1 VNIRHS
7 DAEKVPL
14 WTGHGY
20 DHRGYRIRAPGPVNR
35 VLPSESPTI
44 DALYEMLAG
53 TEVAALLLMW
63 GVIIAAAIPRAFTG
77 FGFALAAVPVFSLFM
92 PPTQA
97 VVLTAS
103 LALAISLLSI
113 RTYWGRYPLGAMAPM
128 FLMSLV
134 GTGTG
139 VLLLTSISGQRFQ
152 LYIGIAVILAC
163 AILTF
168 YRPGKAQ
175 PGPGLGGMAG
185 LLSGLL
191 NGAFA
196 IPGPPVIVYAMAT
209 EPDPS
214 RSRALLL
221 TFFLFSSTVALA
233 AYTAAGFVTPLSP
246 WLFLLAFPAMY
257 VGDKVGYHLFHR
269 FGTALYRRVALAVL
283 FSVGVGITLRA
294 LA

>member
-1 VNIRHS
+1 MNIRHS
-7 DAEKVPL
+7 DTEKVPL

-35 VLPSESPTI
+35 VLLSEPPTI

-63 GVIIAAAIPRAFTG
+63 GVIIAAAILRAFTG

-113 RTYWGRYPLGAMAPM
+113 RTYWGKYPLGAMAPM
-128 FLMSLV
+128 FFMSLV

-163 AILTF
+163 VVLTF
-168 YRPGKAQ
+168 YRPGKVR
-175 PGPGLGGMAG
+175 PGPGWSIRREVPTGVIRWPGQPKPLRLPRSSVSWKARWLSPSAAPKAVSASWNPCAWSAG
-185 LLSGLL
+185 PGSKSTRP
-191 NGAFA
+191 FA
-196 IPGPPVIVYAMAT
+196 TPWKASRSPTCTLRRRAPAPASAPEPGPRQPHRTVRT
-209 EPDPS
+209 E
-214 RSRALLL
+214 L
-221 TFFLFSSTVALA
+221 
-233 AYTAAGFVTPLSP
+233 
-246 WLFLLAFPAMY
+246 
-257 VGDKVGYHLFHR
+257 
-269 FGTALYRRVALAVL
+269 
-283 FSVGVGITLRA
+283 
-294 LA
+294 